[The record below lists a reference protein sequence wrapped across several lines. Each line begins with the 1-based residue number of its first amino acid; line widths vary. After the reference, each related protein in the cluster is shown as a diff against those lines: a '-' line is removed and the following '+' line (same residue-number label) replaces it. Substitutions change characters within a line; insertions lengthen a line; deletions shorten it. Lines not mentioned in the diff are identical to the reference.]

1 MRKTTVA
8 LIVGIIIAILSAFLP
23 QNLARIHNYIFTTV
37 VPLIVF
43 VVALIVYIHSE
54 GEMKKIGLAVALSS
68 ILSWL
73 GEITWNYYEIIGIN
87 PFPSLADVF
96 WISSYIPFIYI
107 LLTIL
112 KKYIRYMNLYSCI
125 IASVLTA
132 LAVDVILFPVMCCV
146 KGHLSPLKA
155 FVSTLYVALDIV
167 SIPIVILILLVY
179 VKRRFGFIYCAIA
192 ICLALILI
200 ENVLYSYYEAWNIYY
215 TGSLPDVFGNL
226 CYVVILF
233 AMYKVYSESLE
244 IVTVEDIERERRK
257 VKLLNKLMRH
267 DILND
272 LTAIM
277 GYLELYKE
285 SRDERLI
292 EKIFIRIKNSINLIK
307 SIRDVENRS
316 ELKPI
321 NLKELLERETAG
333 YPNAEI
339 SVNVPNVSV
348 LADELLASVFRN
360 LIINAIVH
368 SDEKIPKIEITAR
381 KLNGWVEI
389 RVADNGPGIVDK
401 EAVFKEGFGKHT
413 GLGLYLV
420 KMIVESYGGK
430 VWIEDNK
437 PKGSIFVIRLRAAN
451 RERTC
456 L

>member
-8 LIVGIIIAILSAFLP
+8 LIIGIIIATLSAFLP
-23 QNLARIHNYIFTTV
+23 PDLARIHNYVFTTV
-37 VPLIVF
+37 VPLLIF
-43 VVALIVYIHSE
+43 VIALIIYIHSE
-54 GEMKKIGLAVALSS
+54 GEIKKIGLAVALSS
-68 ILSWL
+68 LLAWL
-73 GEITWNYYEIIGIN
+73 GEITWNYYEIIGVN

-107 LLTIL
+107 LIAIL
-112 KKYIRYMNLYSCI
+112 KKYIRYIDLCSYI
-125 IASVLTA
+125 IASILTA
-132 LAVDVILFPVMCCV
+132 FAVDAILFPVMYCV
-146 KGHLSPLKA
+146 KGSLSPLEA
-155 FVSTLYVALDIV
+155 FVSTLYVAINIA
-167 SIPIVILILLVY
+167 SIPIVTLLLLVY
-179 VKRRFGFIYCAIA
+179 VKRRLRFIYCT
-192 ICLALILI
+192 LAVGLSLILI

-226 CYVVILF
+226 CYIIILF
-233 AMYKVYSESLE
+233 TMYKIYSENLE

-257 VKLLNKLMRH
+257 VELLNKLMRH

-272 LTAIM
+272 LTAIL

-285 SRDERLI
+285 NRDERLI
-292 EKIFIRIKNSINLIK
+292 ESIFFRIKNSINLIK
-307 SIRDVENRS
+307 SIRDVES
-316 ELKPI
+316 KTELKPI
-321 NLKELLERETAG
+321 NLREILEREATG

-339 SVNVPNVSV
+339 NINVPNVSV
-348 LADELLASVFRN
+348 LADDLLASVFRN

-381 KLNGWVEI
+381 KLDGWVEI
-389 RVADNGPGIVDK
+389 RVADNGPGIKDK
-401 EAVFKEGFGKHT
+401 KAVFEEGFGKHT

-451 RERTC
+451 PERTC